1 MPKVSLLISR
11 DTLRERSL
19 TCIDRS
25 WISLRFPHVTVQPCI
40 KVTAPH
46 SAIIEPRCFPD
57 VETYGAC
64 ELHSPLE
71 VGFVFTNA
79 GRERSRWETQRQLIS
94 SL

>member
-25 WISLRFPHVTVQPCI
+25 WISLRFPHVTVQPCM

-46 SAIIEPRCFPD
+46 SAIDEPGCFP
-57 VETYGAC
+57 VGETYGAG
-64 ELHSPLE
+64 ELYSPLE
-71 VGFVFTNA
+71 VAFVLRTLA
-79 GRERSRWETQRQLIS
+79 GNDLDGRNRGS
-94 SL
+94 